1 MFKRLRSDK
10 TEIQIDEDKNHLFLG
25 NPDKDIK
32 LLMLRPIDILEFC
45 EFAGT
50 NADDIIIWTGKTI
63 GKELVG
69 KYFYEKDWSRVDLAS
84 KKETFK
90 GVLEGLIYMGHG
102 YVNATVKKD
111 HILVSFYNPLSDD
124 EKENIM
130 AKNLCLMNQGIISG
144 ILEVLG
150 FEVEDSEEV
159 ECVLLEGERCQFKFT
174 LFDAEFPEE
183 LIDEEKEPEAISDFL
198 TSL

>member
-1 MFKRLRSDK
+1 MFKRLRRES
-10 TEIQIDEDKNHLFLG
+10 TEIQIDESKGHLFLG

-32 LLMLRPIDILEFC
+32 LLMIRPIDILEFC

-63 GKELVG
+63 GKELTG
-69 KYFYEKDWSRVDLAS
+69 KYFYEKTWEDIDLATR
-84 KKETFK
+84 KETFK
-90 GVLEGLIYMGHG
+90 GVLEGLVYLGFG
-102 YVNATVKKD
+102 FVNATFRKD
-111 HILVSFYNPLSDD
+111 HILVNFYNPLSQ
-124 EKENIM
+124 EESENIM
-130 AKNLCLMNQGIISG
+130 AKNLCLMNQGIIAG

-150 FEVEDSEEV
+150 FEVEESKEV

-174 LFDAEFPEE
+174 LFDTEFPEE